1 MGPKKGGAA
10 EPPAAEKK
18 EGANVCYI
26 SIPLKL
32 SEEDTSCITSTMNTN
47 CRVDI
52 ILDNARRSL
61 MKSIQT
67 QEKTPQPAPLDPLPL
82 PVAEEGVEEGDAAPE
97 PVEDT
102 RPDPIEAW
110 RLRMERLSAIK
121 EKLHDPLRENAGR
134 IVDLFREMDQDGDG
148 LVSKVEFRNVDTIL
162 GIGEVPDEVM
172 DEIFEE
178 WDPDESG
185 TIELDELN
193 HLMRDD
199 GLHADSSRY

>member
-18 EGANVCYI
+18 EGSNICYI

-32 SEEDTSCITSTMNTN
+32 SEEDTSSIDSTMNTN

-61 MKSIQT
+61 LKIIQT

-82 PVAEEGVEEGDAAPE
+82 PVAEEGAEEGDAAPE

-110 RLRMERLSAIK
+110 RVRMERLSVIK
-121 EKLHDPLRENAGR
+121 EKLLAAA
-134 IVDLFREMDQDGDG
+134 VTDLELFNEAAVNIQQNLEQNGTEVLAPSTKYSIG
-148 LVSKVEFRNVDTIL
+148 VLVGEEEKV
-162 GIGEVPDEVM
+162 
-172 DEIFEE
+172 FEE
-178 WDPDESG
+178 F
-185 TIELDELN
+185 
-193 HLMRDD
+193 
-199 GLHADSSRY
+199 